1 MEVYREPQPT
11 GRALASHEGFL
22 EEQKPERDSKTGRGW
37 PGEEQRRV
45 GHCSR
50 QRQEILDSII
60 YPGPNHC
67 DSVSLYSVLPEYKI
81 LGILISR
88 WKKRGWVAWARV

>member
-22 EEQKPERDSKTGRGW
+22 EEQKPERGSKTGRGW

-50 QRQEILDSII
+50 QR
-60 YPGPNHC
+60 
-67 DSVSLYSVLPEYKI
+67 
-81 LGILISR
+81 
-88 WKKRGWVAWARV
+88 